1 MKAYTL
7 TLYLICLNLAFSV
20 LANLQVFTM
29 GSANPVAPVV
39 FGFDAGIIEDALGFL
54 DITIAGLDVI
64 DILAAIAAFVNA
76 VLSAAFMIPFFCA
89 QFGVPDYFI
98 PVIWVP
104 FAYTYLAAIVQLIT
118 GRILPLFE

>member
-7 TLYLICLNLAFSV
+7 TLYLICLNLALSA
-20 LANLQVFTM
+20 LAHLQVFTM
-29 GSANPVAPVV
+29 GSADPIAPII
-39 FGFDAGIIEDALGFL
+39 FGFDAGIIQDALGFL

-64 DILAAIAAFVNA
+64 DILAAIVAFINA

-89 QFGVPDYFI
+89 QFGVPDFFVA
-98 PVIWVP
+98 VIWVP
-104 FAYTYLAAIVQLIT
+104 FAYTYLAAIVQLAT